1 MVGDHKGRRGR
12 PWKRLR
18 QQVLGASDVCWLC
31 GDRGADT
38 VDHVLPRSLYP
49 ELAEDI
55 SNLRPAHRSCNSAR
69 GAGHTDRVRI
79 PKNSRS
85 W

>member
-1 MVGDHKGRRGR
+1 
-12 PWKRLR
+12 
-18 QQVLGASDVCWLC
+18 
-31 GDRGADT
+31 
-38 VDHVLPRSLYP
+38 
-49 ELAEDI
+49 
-55 SNLRPAHRSCNSAR
+55 LRPAHRSCNSAR